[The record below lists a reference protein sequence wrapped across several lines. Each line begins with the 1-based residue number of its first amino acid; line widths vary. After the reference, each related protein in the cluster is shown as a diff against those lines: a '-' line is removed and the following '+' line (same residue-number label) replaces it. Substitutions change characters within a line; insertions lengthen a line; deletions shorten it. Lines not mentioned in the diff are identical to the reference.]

1 MGMMKKKRK
10 VVFLDIDGVLNRAA
24 YDEEICDVYD
34 DTRYVERELAD
45 KLCVWGNEQNI
56 EFVGVSSWFVGRK
69 AETSAI
75 ANFLG
80 IYMKDTSD
88 RCGGG
93 FHRGL
98 GVLDYV
104 EKHGLTHGCVLDDA
118 GGGMYGFPTVNV
130 NGRIGITQ
138 YDLANAEFMLDNSP
152 PLSKIPMWREEQLKQ
167 LKRG

>member
-1 MGMMKKKRK
+1 MKKKRN

-24 YDEEICDVYD
+24 YDEEICAVYD
-34 DTRYVERELAD
+34 ATRYVERELAD
-45 KLCVWGNEQNI
+45 KLSEWGNDKGI
-56 EFVGVSSWFVGRK
+56 EFVGISAWFIGRT

-75 ANFLG
+75 ADFLG

-93 FHRGL
+93 FERGL

-104 EKHGLTHGCVLDDA
+104 EKHGLTRWCVLDDA

-130 NGRIGITQ
+130 NGRVGVTQ

>member
-1 MGMMKKKRK
+1 MKKKRN

-34 DTRYVERELAD
+34 ATRYVERELAD
-45 KLCVWGNEQNI
+45 KLSEWGNDNGV
-56 EFVGVSSWFVGRK
+56 EFVGISAWFIGRT

-75 ANFLG
+75 ADFLG
-80 IYMKDTSD
+80 IRMTETSKH
-88 RCGGG
+88 CGGG
-93 FHRGL
+93 FHRGI

-104 EKHGLTHGCVLDDA
+104 EKHGLTNWCVLDDA
-118 GGGMYGFPTVNV
+118 GGGMYGFPTVVV
-130 NGRIGITQ
+130 NGRLGITQ

-152 PLSKIPMWREEQLKQ
+152 PLSKIPLWREEQIKQ